1 MELNKVNP
9 KFTGQE
15 MIEKLQDENKYLR
28 ENIVEEKIKSEGNI
42 RALNKA
48 LIEVKEDN
56 SNLSRQIEDYI
67 ELKDHYSN
75 LKHVHLS
82 VPRSAAFYNST
93 LTRAHLNML
102 RSAAFHY

>member
-1 MELNKVNP
+1 MELSRDTA
-9 KFTGQE
+9 KFTSHE

-28 ENIVEEKIKSEGNI
+28 ETIVEEKIKSEGNI

-56 SNLSRQIEDYI
+56 CNLSRQIEDYI

-75 LKHVHLS
+75 LKHQGII
-82 VPRSAAFYNST
+82 
-93 LTRAHLNML
+93 
-102 RSAAFHY
+102 

>member
-28 ENIVEEKIKSEGNI
+28 ESIVEEKIKSEGNI

-48 LIEVKEDN
+48 LTEVKEDN

-75 LKHVHLS
+75 LKHQGIV
-82 VPRSAAFYNST
+82 
-93 LTRAHLNML
+93 
-102 RSAAFHY
+102 

>member
-1 MELNKVNP
+1 MELSRDTA
-9 KFTGQE
+9 KFTSHE

-28 ENIVEEKIKSEGNI
+28 ETIVEEKIKSEGNI

-67 ELKDHYSN
+67 ELKDHHSN
-75 LKHVHLS
+75 LNHLGII
-82 VPRSAAFYNST
+82 
-93 LTRAHLNML
+93 
-102 RSAAFHY
+102 

>member
-28 ENIVEEKIKSEGNI
+28 ESIVEEKIKSDGNI

-48 LIEVKEDN
+48 LTEVKEDN

-75 LKHVHLS
+75 LKHQGII
-82 VPRSAAFYNST
+82 
-93 LTRAHLNML
+93 
-102 RSAAFHY
+102 

>member
-1 MELNKVNP
+1 MELSRDTA
-9 KFTGQE
+9 KFTSHE

-28 ENIVEEKIKSEGNI
+28 ETIVEEKIKSEGNI

-75 LKHVHLS
+75 LKHQGIIWWDT
-82 VPRSAAFYNST
+82 YK
-93 LTRAHLNML
+93 
-102 RSAAFHY
+102 

>member
-28 ENIVEEKIKSEGNI
+28 ESIVEEKIKSEGNI

-48 LIEVKEDN
+48 LTEVKEDN

-75 LKHVHLS
+75 LKHEGII
-82 VPRSAAFYNST
+82 
-93 LTRAHLNML
+93 
-102 RSAAFHY
+102 

>member
-1 MELNKVNP
+1 MELSRDTAKL
-9 KFTGQE
+9 TSHE

-28 ENIVEEKIKSEGNI
+28 ETIVEEKIKSEGNI

-75 LKHVHLS
+75 LKHQGII
-82 VPRSAAFYNST
+82 
-93 LTRAHLNML
+93 
-102 RSAAFHY
+102 